1 MITSC
6 ASLKS
11 GLLTAALAF
20 SASVASAGAPFD
32 FDHLND
38 GDAANLAMR
47 AGIRFEPAVFSPDLD
62 SQGLEIPGTDKWR
75 IDYSQP
81 AITVTNPMLFG
92 GGPAPTPTLALD
104 AFLQPTLVVLPGP
117 GDLANFTAILDG
129 NGFGDVLEALFL
141 DVDGNVLLSLP
152 VDQTVP
158 YFELNSGPVTGVA
171 AILLPAGAFYD
182 SITVPEANPWAAS
195 LVLLALGGWQVRNR
209 CRRQS

>member
-1 MITSC
+1 MTSFPI
-6 ASLKS
+6 LKS
-11 GLLTAALAF
+11 GCLTTALAF
-20 SASVASAGAPFD
+20 SAAVASAGAPFD
-32 FDHLND
+32 FDHLSD

-81 AITVTNPMLFG
+81 PITVTDPMPFG

-104 AFLQPTLVVLPGP
+104 AFIQPTLVVLPGP

-129 NGFGDVLEALFL
+129 NVFGDALEALFL
-141 DVDGNVLLSLP
+141 DVDGNILLSLP

-158 YFELNSGPVTGVA
+158 YFEINSGPIAGVA
-171 AILLPAGAFYD
+171 AVLLPAGAFYD

-195 LVLLALGGWQVRNR
+195 VTLLALGGWQLRNR
-209 CRRQS
+209 RRKQA